1 MEIWHKMKIDK
12 FNRSEAKNQK
22 PCLIWFTGLPGS
34 GKSTIG
40 DKLEQKLTEFGKHT
54 YLLDGDNLR
63 NGLNKDLGFSN
74 TDRYENIRR
83 VSEVGKLM
91 VDAGWIV
98 IACFISPFKNEREK
112 ARKIFEPGEFYEI
125 YLNTP
130 LNVCEE
136 RDPKGL
142 YKKARLGEL
151 KNFTGIDSVYEKPT
165 NPELELDTI
174 NHSPDELVNQI
185 ISLLNISHEWLHKL
199 SKKTYPKCHQSWGS
213 NNENLL

>member
-12 FNRSEAKNQK
+12 LKRSQAKMQK
-22 PCLIWFTGLPGS
+22 PCIIWFTGLPGS

-40 DKLEQKLTEFGKHT
+40 DKLEQKLSELGKHT

-74 TDRYENIRR
+74 TDRHENIRR

-91 VDAGWIV
+91 VDAGLIV
-98 IACFISPFKNEREK
+98 IACFISPFKNERIK
-112 ARKIFEPGEFYEI
+112 AKRIFDHGEFYEI
-125 YLNTP
+125 YINTP
-130 LNVCEE
+130 LNICEK

-142 YKKARLGEL
+142 YKKARSGTL

-165 NPELELDTI
+165 NPDLELDTMK
-174 NHSPDELVNQI
+174 HTPDELVDQI
-185 ISLLNISHEWLHKL
+185 ISFLKIEHE
-199 SKKTYPKCHQSWGS
+199 
-213 NNENLL
+213 

>member
-91 VDAGWIV
+91 VDAGLIV

-142 YKKARLGEL
+142 YKKARLGTL

-185 ISLLNISHEWLHKL
+185 ISLLNISHE
-199 SKKTYPKCHQSWGS
+199 
-213 NNENLL
+213 